1 MLGLLFTYGLTF
13 FGAVAGIIR
22 PYYALLIYVSFAVLK
37 PEALWPWSV
46 PEQPYSRIVAISM
59 LIGWGFLG
67 FGSWQFG
74 RGRGIV
80 WALMLYGCWIV
91 LSAAGAPNQAMALNF
106 VEKQAKIILPFL
118 VGITL
123 IDSVQKLKM
132 LAWALVLSQGYLAYW
147 FNLMYFEGYSRAFGI
162 DVFTFAGLDN
172 NSIAIGMCSVVGM
185 AFFLGLTVE
194 RLWQRAICFLSAA
207 LMAHSVQFMFSRG
220 GMVALVL
227 TGVASLFLVP
237 RQPKHYLYFLLAVVI
252 GISLAGD
259 EVRERF
265 FSAFVEGKAR
275 DEAAGSRL
283 RQWGYCLN
291 AIAAHPLLGVGPDHW
306 MTARQFNLE
315 DREAHSL
322 WLQIAAELGIPGF
335 LFLVS
340 FYGLCMVRLFPLT
353 QMRHFPA
360 DPWLQGAARMVVA
373 SLVGFSVSAQFV
385 SLKELEQPFYVT
397 LLGAGVLRVLYLQ
410 TVALT
415 PAWPQFAG
423 APATWPA
430 RS

>member
-1 MLGLLFTYGLTF
+1 MLGWLFTYGLTF
-13 FGAVAGIIR
+13 CGAVAGIFR
-22 PYYALLIYVSFAVLK
+22 PYVALLIYVSFAILK
-37 PEALWPWSV
+37 PESLWEWSV
-46 PEQPYSRIVAISM
+46 EPNPYSRIVAVAM
-59 LIGWGFLG
+59 LIGWGLVG

-74 RGRGIV
+74 RGAGIV
-80 WALMLYGCWIV
+80 WALVLYGLWI
-91 LSAAGAPNQAMALNF
+91 LPSAAAATNQTLAFGFL
-106 VEKQAKIILPFL
+106 EKQAKIILPFL

-132 LAWALVLSQGYLAYW
+132 LAWALVLSQGYVAYW
-147 FNLMYFEGYSRAFGI
+147 FNLRYFRGESREFGI
-162 DVFTFAGLDN
+162 DIFTFAGLDN
-172 NSIAIGMCSVVGM
+172 NSIAIGMCSIVGM

-194 RLWQRAICFLSAA
+194 RLWQRALCFLAAA

-220 GMVALVL
+220 GMVALVV

-252 GISLAGD
+252 GVTLAGQ
-259 EVRERF
+259 EVRDRF
-265 FSAFVEGKAR
+265 FSAFVEGKER

-291 AIAAHPLLGVGPDHW
+291 AVAARPLVGVGPDHW
-306 MTARQFNLE
+306 LTAREFNLE

-322 WLQIAAELGIPGF
+322 WLQIAAELGVPGF

-353 QMRHFPA
+353 QLRHFPA

-373 SLVGFSVSAQFV
+373 SLIGFVVSAQFV

-410 TVALT
+410 TAASAH
-415 PAWPQFAG
+415 AWPLRGQT
-423 APATWPA
+423 PV
-430 RS
+430 